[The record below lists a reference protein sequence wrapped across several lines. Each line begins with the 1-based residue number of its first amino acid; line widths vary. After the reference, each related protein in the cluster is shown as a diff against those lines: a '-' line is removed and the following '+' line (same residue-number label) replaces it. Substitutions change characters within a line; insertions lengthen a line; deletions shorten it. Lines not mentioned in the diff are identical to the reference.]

1 MKKVSLSST
10 KSVMHLIYQVISSAI
25 VFIIYFVWDL
35 EGRLSW
41 EYIDCFE
48 FQLISNSSGFS
59 ISFGVDGLYIKAGGR
74 RSKFHKGVLGHA
86 PTPPP
91 QKNL

>member
-48 FQLISNSSGFS
+48 FQLISNSCLIIIPWQCHDKVKLSTR
-59 ISFGVDGLYIKAGGR
+59 DRAEYGG
-74 RSKFHKGVLGHA
+74 HG
-86 PTPPP
+86 
-91 QKNL
+91 NL